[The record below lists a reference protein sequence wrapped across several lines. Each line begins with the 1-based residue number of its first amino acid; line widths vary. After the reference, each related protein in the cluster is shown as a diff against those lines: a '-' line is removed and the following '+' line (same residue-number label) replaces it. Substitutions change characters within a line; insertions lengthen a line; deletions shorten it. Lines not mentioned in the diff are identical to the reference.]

1 MAGSDRESIVQP
13 RWSPDGTLY
22 FVSDRTGW
30 WNLYRLVGDRVE
42 AVCPMAAEFGRPMW
56 QLGTSTWAFAGPLRL
71 VAAYAL
77 KGRWQL
83 ATIDLATGAFAP
95 VATDLEPA
103 DSLAATHTH
112 AVMVGGSARQPD
124 GVLRVDLATGA
135 VETIRAA
142 STFQSAER
150 DVSIAEAIEF
160 ATGEGLAAHA
170 TRCLHRLGRRVPD
183 LRRVAHG
190 ETRHG
195 TGEPRVNADDH
206 GRAAQALSMAQKAAE
221 LAPGRA
227 AVLDTYATALAKAS
241 RCADAVRVEER
252 AVELTAEH
260 ASGELRRRLLARLDS
275 MRAGCAD
282 VPLEDE

>member
-1 MAGSDRESIVQP
+1 
-13 RWSPDGTLY
+13 
-22 FVSDRTGW
+22 
-30 WNLYRLVGDRVE
+30 
-42 AVCPMAAEFGRPMW
+42 MW

-95 VATDLEPA
+95 GATDLEPA

-170 TRCLHRLGRRVPD
+170 FFYPPQNSRFTAPAFLDSSGVRKTSVEYGREEPISRRGCLHAGPVQSNGPRQTVHAGEDRERSGDGRREIDKFVRD
-183 LRRVAHG
+183 LKRV
-190 ETRHG
+190 
-195 TGEPRVNADDH
+195 
-206 GRAAQALSMAQKAAE
+206 
-221 LAPGRA
+221 
-227 AVLDTYATALAKAS
+227 
-241 RCADAVRVEER
+241 
-252 AVELTAEH
+252 
-260 ASGELRRRLLARLDS
+260 
-275 MRAGCAD
+275 
-282 VPLEDE
+282 